1 VIEEEDNDDQIVR
14 EIEEAKAVENEEAE
28 EDEVNF
34 ELENFDEI
42 GDEV

>member
-1 VIEEEDNDDQIVR
+1 MIEEEDNDDQIVR

-28 EDEVNF
+28 EDEANF